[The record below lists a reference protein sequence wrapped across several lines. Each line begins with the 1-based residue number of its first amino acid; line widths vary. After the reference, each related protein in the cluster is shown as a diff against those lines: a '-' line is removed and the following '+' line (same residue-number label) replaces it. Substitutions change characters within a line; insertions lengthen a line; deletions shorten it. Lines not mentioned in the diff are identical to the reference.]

1 MADIYTSRADEDTI
15 EQVLKKGLEAKALPK
30 WTVLRLALAQS
41 LRLDSPPDA
50 GFDKTEDRGSQYHL
64 EQVTGRG
71 QVSKEERAT
80 IDFDDPICALLS
92 VYHDKNLFTDFAD
105 YRKLLQRH
113 IRRGLREIQTGW
125 RESHDFHQ
133 YLYQELFAGP
143 DGIAETRLS
152 HEGIVHEQDRLINAL
167 REIDIQA
174 EIRESRDG
182 PRLTRI
188 FLYLPDVHDLDRL
201 RRGLDKIAFS
211 MGLGEQRIFATR
223 TSGEFK
229 VLALDI
235 PRARESWRTIQGAE
249 LHDWTMQGQDTGEMA
264 LPVWPGVDV
273 LGKSF
278 PFDLAQAPHLLVAG
292 TTGSGKSVCLHAL
305 ILSLLWH
312 QRPADLQLCLIDPKR
327 VEFESYRRLPNLIGS
342 RVCNDAED
350 SLSVLDDLVKEMERR
365 TDALTR
371 TGVQNLLEGRAS
383 GRLKLPF
390 IVVFIEELA
399 DLFDQNPAAED
410 PLIRLVQKARATGI
424 HLVLSTQRP
433 DAVTFSGRLRSNI
446 PWRIALTVQ
455 KSSESK
461 IILDEIGAEGLTGA
475 GDMLVRT
482 MEGPSTRIHGV
493 KVGPDDITAAIN
505 AFMEDKT

>member
-41 LRLDSPPDA
+41 LRLASEPDA
-50 GFDKTEDRGSQYHL
+50 VLDTLEDRGSEYHL
-64 EQVTGRG
+64 AQVTGRG
-71 QVSKEERAT
+71 QTPQAGEAQN
-80 IDFDDPICALLS
+80 DYDDPICALLS
-92 VYHDKNLFTDFAD
+92 VYHKQNLFADFAA

-113 IRRGLREIQTGW
+113 IRRGLREIRNGW

-133 YLYQELFAGP
+133 YLCQELFAGI
-143 DGIAETRLS
+143 DGIAEA
-152 HEGIVHEQDRLINAL
+152 GMADEQSDRLANAL

-235 PRARESWRTIQGAE
+235 PRARESWCTIQGAE

-350 SLSVLDDLVKEMERR
+350 SLSVLNDLVKEMERR

-482 MEGPSTRIHGV
+482 TEGPSTRIHGV